1 MLASSQILN
10 NLKNNGYNW
19 LPDYKDILTKIWTR
33 IEVFF
38 NEDET
43 VLSALWSSFKRNKT
57 QYIGIIF
64 ITTKRCFTLECE
76 ENNINVKYTPLQMYN
91 LEKIKVQ
98 FSKEKNS
105 LNYVSLVNDAFDN
118 GTTFAC
124 PNRQVVTHFIE
135 TLRGIIN
142 GEVEILPDSDNP
154 LLAENEKEQFID
166 ENLKKANQQV
176 EHKIQKKY
184 DKFEDTKKIKE
195 KPDKSFNQ
203 KKIKEKPI
211 KFKKA
216 KEEKVDEY
224 ANKWK
229 SKLWI
234 MWFLLPL
241 IIFVIIIVV
250 IILL

>member
-1 MLASSQILN
+1 
-10 NLKNNGYNW
+10 
-19 LPDYKDILTKIWTR
+19 
-33 IEVFF
+33 
-38 NEDET
+38 
-43 VLSALWSSFKRNKT
+43 
-57 QYIGIIF
+57 
-64 ITTKRCFTLECE
+64 
-76 ENNINVKYTPLQMYN
+76 MYN

-224 ANKWK
+224 ANK
-229 SKLWI
+229 
-234 MWFLLPL
+234 
-241 IIFVIIIVV
+241 
-250 IILL
+250 